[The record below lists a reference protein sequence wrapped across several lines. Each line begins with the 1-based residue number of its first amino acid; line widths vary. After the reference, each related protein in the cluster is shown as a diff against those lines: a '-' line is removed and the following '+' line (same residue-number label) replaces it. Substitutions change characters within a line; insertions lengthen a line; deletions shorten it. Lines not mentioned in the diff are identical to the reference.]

1 MIKYKILNHQVKKY
15 ASIILLFCFVGF
27 YVFWYYSPKHY
38 ASSADYIPEFFGLPS
53 NSVSE
58 MTILDELHSQG
69 KTTFSFGVNH
79 YWLKFQDTREAAY
92 AIKEAGGSE
101 NRFRLDD
108 YQTARKLHRNIIRF
122 TKGQFRPS
130 SICWNRR
137 MMTRP
142 LGHLRGGLLYSD
154 CRFDMAT
161 IRI

>member
-79 YWLKFQDTREAAY
+79 YWLKFQDTREAAD

-101 NRFRLDD
+101 TDSVWM
-108 YQTARKLHRNIIRF
+108 I
-122 TKGQFRPS
+122 TKQRGNYIGTFS
-130 SICWNRR
+130 VSLKDNS
-137 MMTRP
+137 
-142 LGHLRGGLLYSD
+142 GHLRY
-154 CRFDMAT
+154 AE
-161 IRI
+161 IEE